1 MTTLKASSKNTPF
14 NASRLTLVMQAGL
27 QNSRKGALQ
36 NGLSLAASTLVKG
49 EQLTT
54 LEMAQLLADWKGDI
68 APSRKKGDANEKRLG
83 ELVKKY
89 MQDSR
94 LVASAAEHISEPIK
108 TMFTNLYTFEDAETF
123 ALESEKVIKNIKFLE
138 ALEIESKTDLNC
150 FWSGF
155 LPETTTTEAEAV
167 ETTTTEAE
175 AVETTTTEAEAVE
188 TTTAEAEAV
197 ETTTAEAVETS
208 KAKTKVNK
216 DEINNR
222 QALAND
228 ALALLADEMPFLDAL
243 LATAQK
249 QDTQEGVILTI
260 CQGFKAE
267 LDKVNAEKLALENKL
282 HNLTPKA
289 KAKKAA

>member
-1 MTTLKASSKNTPF
+1 MKTSNAAVSKTTTF

-27 QNSRKGALQ
+27 QNARKGALQ

-49 EQLTT
+49 AQLTT

-68 APSRKKGDANEKRLG
+68 APSRKTGDANEKRLG

-94 LVASAAEHISEPIK
+94 LVASAADHISDPIK

-123 ALESEKVIKNIKFLE
+123 ALEAEKVIKNIKFLE

-155 LPETTTTEAEAV
+155 LPETSTPEAV
-167 ETTTTEAE
+167 N
-175 AVETTTTEAEAVE
+175 
-188 TTTAEAEAV
+188 
-197 ETTTAEAVETS
+197 VETS
-208 KAKTKVNK
+208 TPEAVNVETATPEAVDVETATKKPSVNQ

-260 CQGFKAE
+260 CQGFKVE
-267 LDKVNAEKLALENKL
+267 LDRVNAEKLALENKL

-289 KAKKAA
+289 KTKKAA

>member
-1 MTTLKASSKNTPF
+1 MTTLKASSKNLPF

-27 QNSRKGALQ
+27 QNARKGALQ
-36 NGLSLAASTLVKG
+36 NGLSLAASTLIKG

-54 LEMAQLLADWKGDI
+54 LEMAQLLADWKGDK
-68 APSRKKGDANEKRLG
+68 APSRKTGDDNEKRLG

-108 TMFTNLYTFEDAETF
+108 AMFTNLYTFEDAETF
-123 ALESEKVIKNIKFLE
+123 AIEAEKVIKNIKFLE
-138 ALEIESKTDLNC
+138 ALAIESKTDLNC

-155 LPETTTTEAEAV
+155 LPEAVDVDVDVDVEKETAPTEAINATGDV
-167 ETTTTEAE
+167 DLET
-175 AVETTTTEAEAVE
+175 ETA
-188 TTTAEAEAV
+188 
-197 ETTTAEAVETS
+197 
-208 KAKTKVNK
+208 TKKPSVNQ

>member
-155 LPETTTTEAEAV
+155 LPETTT
-167 ETTTTEAE
+167 
-175 AVETTTTEAEAVE
+175 
-188 TTTAEAEAV
+188 
-197 ETTTAEAVETS
+197 AEAVETS